1 MTRTS
6 LLLKAMSAMRSAQ
19 TSFTH
24 LHPEEP
30 WCLRGTLWMAHYSVW
45 LFFMVKKFIFISVWI
60 TFQILPA
67 VFTPCHHAQLWRV
80 QPHLLTLEDS
90 SLASLKP
97 SLLKAKQ
104 ILFPQLLLTGQE
116 LQTPN
121 HHSGC
126 TWSGLS
132 VLFLYSSLNSS
143 TTIDFHL

>member
-1 MTRTS
+1 MTWTS

-19 TSFTH
+19 MSFTH
-24 LHPEEP
+24 LDPEDP

-45 LFFMVKKFIFISVWI
+45 LFFMVKKIYLHISLNHI
-60 TFQILPA
+60 SNFACCL
-67 VFTPCHHAQLWRV
+67 TPCHHAQLWRV
-80 QPHLLTLEDS
+80 QPHLLTLEGS

-126 TWSGLS
+126 MWSGLS